1 MRTLLGLIL
10 LLAALV
16 QLSAPG
22 NATPLCAGNNACS
35 PTDNSVDTSASSSS
49 AATAHGGSATNTNVN
64 APVTVNTNT
73 NTAHGGKGGDA
84 DADATA
90 VNFNANVAKGGN
102 VSNAGNSSNT
112 NRNKNTNTATSDQTQ
127 KQGQAQL
134 QGQNQGQVQGQSVD
148 GSGNSHVS
156 INNPRQPVN
165 SAIAA
170 ALTSSNETCMGSTSI
185 GGQGVGFGI
194 SIGSTW
200 ENEACERRRNA
211 SVLFAL
217 GLRTEAI
224 ALMCQDE
231 TVAAAFE
238 KTGLSC
244 VPAHKTAEAPA
255 FVPMAPIPND

>member
-1 MRTLLGLIL
+1 MRIIFGL
-10 LLAALV
+10 LLLVAALV
-16 QLSAPG
+16 SAAAPG

-35 PTDNSVDTSASSSS
+35 PTDNSVDNAAS
-49 AATAHGGSATNTNVN
+49 ATASATAQGGQASNVN

-73 NTAHGGKGGDA
+73 AKGGEGGKGGDA
-84 DADATA
+84 AAI
-90 VNFNANVAKGGN
+90 NFNANVAKGGS
-102 VSNAGNSSNT
+102 VYGSGNSSN
-112 NRNKNTNTATSDQTQ
+112 RIKNTVTNEQAQ

-134 QGQNQGQVQGQSVD
+134 QGQHQSVD
-148 GSGNSHVS
+148 GSGNSNVS

-185 GGQGVGFGI
+185 GGQGVGFGL

-211 SVLFAL
+211 SVLLAL
-217 GLRTEAI
+217 GLKDEAV

-238 KTGLSC
+238 KTGTAC
-244 VPAHKTAEAPA
+244 VPAPQKTAA
-255 FVPMAPIPND
+255 VNYTPMAPID